1 MWNEGF
7 CLLRNCWKWVHAET
21 GSGFGFGLGGVG
33 IGWERSGWC
42 YDVDLIGYGYGF
54 GFGFGFG
61 TVFDELEETK
71 MVKLG
76 SNRKRCLCFLF
87 RFESQVSSD
96 AFTYTDQNSVCACV
110 YI

>member
-42 YDVDLIGYGYGF
+42 FDVDLIGYGF
-54 GFGFGFG
+54 GFGFGIG